1 MSRTKAALEEQ
12 KAAFAFVASRL
23 IEERAIWKEQA
34 ERFEADNPE
43 AESEIGIPCRERI
56 YYNYVKFVSDYLL
69 DRS

>member
-1 MSRTKAALEEQ
+1 MPRTKAAPEEQ

-23 IEERAIWKEQA
+23 IEERMLWKRQA
-34 ERFEADNPE
+34 EQFEAENPE
-43 AESEIGIPCRERI
+43 AESEIGIPCRDRV